1 MVKVWVTKV
10 IEQDGYL
17 GVEVPGDLIKSLD
30 WKPNQLLQW
39 KAGSNDEITI
49 TKTNIISG
57 E

>member
-17 GVEVPGDLIKSLD
+17 GVEVPGDLLKSLG
-30 WKPNQLLQW
+30 WKPNQLLEW
-39 KAGSNDEITI
+39 KAEKSGDVVIS
-49 TKTNIISG
+49 KTNIISG